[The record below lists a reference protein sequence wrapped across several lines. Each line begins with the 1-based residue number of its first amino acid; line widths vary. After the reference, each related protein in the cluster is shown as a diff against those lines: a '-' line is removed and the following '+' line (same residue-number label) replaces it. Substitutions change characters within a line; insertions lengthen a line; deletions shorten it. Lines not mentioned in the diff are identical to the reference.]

1 VADLRATGGIYT
13 APGYGGVNA
22 VAHSLQLHA
31 HGDIGS
37 TVSPLQVD
45 VGSLTADAAAGGV
58 WIDALSDLIAPAIQ
72 SAGPVSL
79 MGDGKLD
86 FGAIKTGGSLALA
99 FGGDVRGHSLQSA
112 GRLSL
117 QGGGNLSFERIS
129 AGGTVA
135 LNIAGSVTGQSL
147 NVNGLAPSGGAYSGP
162 DATLDVSGDLVL
174 PQIAVPRGLS
184 LHASNIDAGVR
195 QSGGMPPLHLEV
207 TGRGGAEAR
216 NVSLQ
221 VRAPNGVSF
230 DHLSGAQVDVATN
243 AQRVDVLRGHI
254 SNTFDLTT
262 ASQSLVMHNQDISPV
277 PAGVQLYQPSHDF
290 WLRQDGTFTDTNG
303 YVLRFGVGTGVR
315 VPNFVA
321 QHIDVN
327 PQVAGSGA
335 TRHGERTEKTLGSAM
350 ALLLTGAPPMP
361 EGHPMPGP
369 VAAVSG
375 PAVNL
380 VDDHRGGPAADR

>member
-1 VADLRATGGIYT
+1 
-13 APGYGGVNA
+13 
-22 VAHSLQLHA
+22 
-31 HGDIGS
+31 
-37 TVSPLQVD
+37 
-45 VGSLTADAAAGGV
+45 SLTADAATGGV
-58 WIDALSDLIAPAIQ
+58 WIDALSDLSAPSIQ
-72 SAGPVSL
+72 SAGPIDL
-79 MGDGKLD
+79 NGDGKLD
-86 FGAIKTGGSLALA
+86 FGTIKTGGPLALA
-99 FGGDVRGHSLQSA
+99 FGGDVRGQTLQSA
-112 GRLSL
+112 GRVSL
-117 QGGGNLSFERIS
+117 QGGGNLSFGRIS

-147 NVNGLAPSGGAYSGP
+147 NVDGLAPSGGAYSGP

-195 QSGGMPPLHLEV
+195 QSGAMPPLHLDV
-207 TGRGGAEAR
+207 AGRGGAAAR
-216 NVSLQ
+216 NVSLRIQ
-221 VRAPNGVSF
+221 AHNGVSF
-230 DHLSGAQVDVATN
+230 DDLSGAQVDVSTN

-303 YVLRFGVGTGVR
+303 YVLRFGAGTGVR

-335 TRHGERTEKTLGSAM
+335 TRHGERTEKSLGSAM
-350 ALLLTGAPPMP
+350 ALLLTGTLPMP
-361 EGHPMPGP
+361 NGRPMPGP
-369 VAAVSG
+369 IAEVSG
-375 PAVNL
+375 PALNL
-380 VDDHRGGPAADR
+380 DDGHQRDRPSGR